1 MNAISSNSVQGAR
14 RGLQRAIFPND
25 WMPRLE
31 DTIWIQ
37 HRVYLD
43 AQKLLA
49 QSEAFHAELRI
60 ERAG

>member
-1 MNAISSNSVQGAR
+1 
-14 RGLQRAIFPND
+14 
-25 WMPRLE
+25 MPRLE
-31 DTIWIQ
+31 DTIWVQ

-49 QSEAFHAELRI
+49 QSEAFHAELWI